1 MIVLEFINRE
11 FVEVS
16 GTPSTDIYLQVKKEN
31 DTMELHLGKGASL
44 IECRTAER
52 QARSLAVSGVHR
64 SNGERL
70 GQGYRLV
77 VNSDNSMPDRLKK
90 TVKDAYS
97 LRNY

>member
-1 MIVLEFINRE
+1 MIVLEFRNRE

-31 DTMELHLGKGASL
+31 GTMELHLGKGANL

-52 QARSLAVSGVHR
+52 QARSLAVTGVHR

-70 GQGYRLV
+70 GQGFRLV
-77 VNSDNSMPDRLKK
+77 VNSDNAMPDRLKK